1 MYAQVSGNGSLQIFK
16 IWSDIVWSITKV
28 IAVPLRVRVWINDP
42 YWTQTFDGDTMSSLV
57 AYSDE
62 AINEIKRYQKS
73 ARGYLNTSGDI
84 LHSVNVDTVNYV
96 CVNLSSPPVRRV

>member
-1 MYAQVSGNGSLQIFK
+1 
-16 IWSDIVWSITKV
+16 
-28 IAVPLRVRVWINDP
+28 
-42 YWTQTFDGDTMSSLV
+42 MSSLI

>member
-1 MYAQVSGNGSLQIFK
+1 MYTQVSGNGSLLTFSQEWYSLVYCESNSGAK
-16 IWSDIVWSITKV
+16 
-28 IAVPLRVRVWINDP
+28 ARVGSNDS